1 MIVGIGHVQRVGK
14 DTAAEALCRDLGF
27 VRKGFADPLKDLAFA
42 TNPLVTSSTRTVN
55 TDVGHGRLQWVV
67 QGVGGWEQAKNTYP
81 EVRIF
86 LQNLGQ
92 AARKV
97 FGETFWIDRMFDK
110 VGPEDRIVIP
120 DVRHR
125 NEADE
130 IRARG
135 GVLIRINRPGKVA
148 AGHVSETDLVDY
160 DWDEEFMNDRSIAE
174 LQATVV
180 AFVKNRIAVAG
191 NGRGVSSLEPIGG
204 WEKNEVTVIG
214 EAATLVPQFV
224 KQPDLTSF
232 IHSEAPSLDMD
243 VLLADAGVKPA
254 AVTDLTDQNGII

>member
-42 TNPLVTSSTRTVN
+42 TNPLVTSGTRTVN

-67 QGVGGWEQAKNTYP
+67 QGCGGWEQAKNTYP
-81 EVRIF
+81 EVRVF

-92 AARKV
+92 AARRV

-110 VGPEDRIVIP
+110 VGPADRIVVP
-120 DVRHR
+120 DVRYR

-135 GVLIRINRPGKVA
+135 GVLIRINRPGRVA
-148 AGHVSETDLVDY
+148 AGHVSETELVDF
-160 DWDEEFMNDRSIAE
+160 DWDEEFDNKGSIAD

-180 AFVKNRIAVAG
+180 AFVKNRIQTMGAWER
-191 NGRGVSSLEPIGG
+191 NPITI
-204 WEKNEVTVIG
+204 VG
-214 EAATLVPQFV
+214 EASTLVPQFV
-224 KQPDLTSF
+224 KQPDLASF
-232 IHSEAPSLDMD
+232 IRNEAPPLDMD
-243 VLLADAGVKPA
+243 VLLHEAHPSTSG
-254 AVTDLTDQNGII
+254 AVSFQVIDLTDQNGII